1 MEALIKKPIEKLNVV
16 STGPKELK
24 NVLEKISNS
33 KDDKIKGMIHE
44 ALIRLEYFFYNMK
57 IFNIFFKSKHLQF

>member
-24 NVLEKISNS
+24 NVSEKILNS
-33 KDDKIKGMIHE
+33 KDDKIKGMIH
-44 ALIRLEYFFYNMK
+44 
-57 IFNIFFKSKHLQF
+57 